1 MRNHFTILCA
11 ALLAAGA
18 TAMAADTAPTYKL
31 ITGGYGQVFGM
42 STNNKY
48 VTVKSLDEANPAPG
62 IWEFAKQDA
71 FTPFS
76 NPEITDASLYGI
88 TDDGTAV
95 GFTETDAI
103 VVSLDGTVKVLP
115 VPEDTEV
122 GGVAVSYTAFC
133 YGVTADG
140 KTIVGVVSDDNYNQ
154 QATIWRDGKYEFLPL
169 PTVEEAGFEYS
180 GSRADLIS
188 ADGKVIA
195 GALIDDMST
204 NPVIIW
210 TLQDDGTYKYDY
222 LAKDYFA
229 TSMDDTTSPLI
240 AMTLSNQQ
248 GGMSPNGEWLS
259 LTVVKNSMDFAE
271 MIERPARFNLA
282 TRTLTIH
289 PLTDM
294 HEDLDET
301 AAIYASGISN
311 DGTLVGFTDDNTQR
325 VGIIWKSD
333 SEQMMPLK
341 SLYPELADY
350 DDIANTVTGISG
362 DARYIYG
369 FGEKAVGEGVSYDA
383 YVLDTKYEGTG
394 IGSVESSSDSDTVTG
409 VYNLSGTRVGNST
422 EGLAKGLYI
431 VTKASGK
438 ATKIMVK

>member
-1 MRNHFTILCA
+1 MRKFTILSVA
-11 ALLAAGA
+11 FLAAGA
-18 TAMAADTAPTYKL
+18 AAMADDAAPTYKL

-42 STNNKY
+42 SANNKY
-48 VTVKSLDEANPAPG
+48 VAVKSLDEENTAPG
-62 IWEFAKQDA
+62 IWEFAKQDV
-71 FTPFS
+71 FTPFA
-76 NPEITDASLYGI
+76 NPDLMEASLYGVAE
-88 TDDGTAV
+88 DGTAV
-95 GFTETDAI
+95 GERNNTEAI
-103 VVSLDGTVKVLP
+103 LVSLDGSITVLP

-122 GGVAVSYTAFC
+122 DGVPVSYYALGF
-133 YGVTADG
+133 GITADG
-140 KTIVGVVSDDNYNQ
+140 KTQVGVVCDDKYKQ
-154 QATIWRDGKYEFLPL
+154 QATVWRNGKYEFLPL

-188 ADGKVIA
+188 TDGKLIA

-222 LAKDYFA
+222 IAKDYFA

-240 AMTLSNQQ
+240 AMTLSNHS

-259 LTVVKNSMDFAE
+259 LTVAKNSMDFAE
-271 MIERPARFNLA
+271 MVERPARFNVA

-289 PLTDM
+289 SLGDL

-311 DGTLVGFTDDNTQR
+311 DGTLVGFTDDSTQR

-333 SEQMMPLK
+333 SEKMVPLK

-362 DARYIYG
+362 DARYIFG
-369 FGEKAVGEGVSYDA
+369 FGEKAVGMSVTYDA

-438 ATKIMVK
+438 ASKIMVK

>member
-1 MRNHFTILCA
+1 MKRNFTVLCA
-11 ALLAAGA
+11 ALLAAGV
-18 TAMAADTAPTYKL
+18 TVMAEDAAPTYKL

-42 STNNKY
+42 SANNKY
-48 VTVKSLDEANPAPG
+48 VTVKSLDEENPAPG
-62 IWEFAKQDA
+62 IWEFAKQNA
-71 FTPFS
+71 FTTFT
-76 NPEITDASLYGI
+76 NPEITNASLYGI
-88 TDDGTAV
+88 ADDGTAV
-95 GFTETDAI
+95 GFTETNAI
-103 VVSLDGTVKVLP
+103 VVSLDGTLKTLP
-115 VPEDTEV
+115 APEDTDV
-122 GGVAVSYTAFC
+122 GGTPVSYIAFC
-133 YGVTADG
+133 YSVTSDG
-140 KTIVGVVSDDNYNQ
+140 KTIVGVACDDNYNQ
-154 QATIWRDGKYEFLPL
+154 KALIWRDGKYEYLPL
-169 PTVEEAGFEYS
+169 PTAEEAGFEYS

-240 AMTLSNQQ
+240 AMTLSNNQ

-282 TRTLTIH
+282 TRTLTVH
-289 PLTDM
+289 PLTGL

-311 DGTLVGFTDDNTQR
+311 DGTLVGYTDDNMQR

-333 SEQMMPLK
+333 SEQMIPLK

-394 IGSVESSSDSDTVTG
+394 IGSVENSADNDIVTG
-409 VYNLSGTRVGNST
+409 VYNLSGTRVGNSA

-438 ATKIMVK
+438 ASKIMVK